1 MVVGWVDA
9 VSGNVGGGLKVW
21 FHFDWPL
28 RVGVQQL
35 GERIVGGLLLVAPR
49 VDVRNEGLPLHAA
62 KRPPTGAG
70 HLRTEMDGA
79 GAGAGN
85 AA

>member
-1 MVVGWVDA
+1 MTNLCWQRGQHR
-9 VSGNVGGGLKVW
+9 LR
-21 FHFDWPL
+21 

-35 GERIVGGLLLVAPR
+35 GERVVGGLLLVAPR